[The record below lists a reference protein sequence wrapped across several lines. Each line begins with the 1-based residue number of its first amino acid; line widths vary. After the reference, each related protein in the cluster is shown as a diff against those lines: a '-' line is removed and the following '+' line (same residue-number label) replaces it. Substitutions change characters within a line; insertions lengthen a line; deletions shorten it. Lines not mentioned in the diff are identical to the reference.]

1 MDTTDL
7 VKVAVRLPQVIS
19 SENYD
24 NLTNK
29 PSIGGVVLE
38 GDKTLEDLGI
48 QPAGDYALKSE
59 LEETNTRVESNSND
73 ITEIKADITSLEEE
87 KANKTD
93 LDPINA
99 KLEEHSL
106 TLTDH
111 QGEIEKLGST
121 LNGVVI
127 TLDEKQDKGDYALRS
142 EIPTKLPNP
151 NALTIKYNGTQAFT
165 YDGSTAE
172 TGNFIVNAETV
183 PMSESDSTTIK
194 QALDKKADSTELTS
208 TRGEVDA
215 LEARVDKVET
225 DMGELGDAVALNT
238 SNISTKQDKLVAGD
252 NITIIDNVI
261 SATGGGGGTGT
272 VSVQVG
278 ETTTGPA
285 GSKASVVNVGDEQNV
300 VLEFTI
306 PQGANGAPG
315 EQGPAGAAGAPGTSA
330 TITNVTA
337 SVDNTSGT
345 PSVEVT
351 MGGTET
357 ERTFDFA
364 FSGLKGADGA
374 SGTTDYAGLTNK
386 PQINNVELS
395 GNKTSGDLGLQ
406 PAGNYATVADLDDY
420 LTIEDATNDYA
431 TKEEVAGKQDTI
443 IAGDNITISGDTISA
458 KIPVASTT
466 TLGGVKVDG
475 TTITAT
481 AEGVITAVGGTGG
494 TTDYNALTN
503 KPSINNVTL
512 EGNKTLEELDIQSAS
527 DAYTKTNLLGS
538 NDIGI
543 QEDTTGYGITEN
555 TFAYLKLDGNLTDSS
570 NNSATCTAID
580 SDPVITY
587 GTGRFNQDVESCN
600 RTTLGI
606 TNTKSVSLSHVMID
620 FWAKI
625 PKEQGAGVR
634 VILSDNPQISVVTE
648 ALLILDVFYQQTEN
662 QDAVFIAIGNNN
674 SPDSSYVAQTGYY
687 VDSSWFDFNEWHY
700 FVLEK
705 HGNQL
710 LGYIDGNYWLNS
722 EATTAFTDTNFNTV
736 RFGVRAADEADT
748 YAYNF
753 DELRINTGTTSA
765 TTWDFTIPEEQ
776 YTPVIPTG
784 TNSLVTNTL
793 VDTYSDQYI
802 DGYKMFNM
810 VDIYGMN
817 FSGTQMK
824 LMGPWEQPFHAEM
837 IGNGVTTGPLAYVDV
852 TQDTELK
859 HQVSWSVDADAQ
871 TATTTISSTYDISN
885 GAAGLEIVGGNSIN
899 SPKNAVV
906 LVNAVP
912 DALDDS
918 NKVPST
924 SWVRERI
931 TEATSTLTDNLV
943 TTNTEQNIDAKKT
956 FTTEDPVTFTYGIK
970 SDTMSDT
977 ADGVTIVGYYGPD
990 TIVAGKEDLNLELR
1004 GTTITHN
1011 DATVL
1016 DTDNI
1021 AEHLP
1026 IATTAEAGV
1035 VKPDGSTISIDGTGT
1050 ISVVPVTDNVKT
1062 SGDQD
1067 IYGTKTF
1074 QDTTKLY
1081 AGAEVI
1087 DGDMTLRPAISSEA
1101 GAPGSSLIWQSP
1113 TGTYQGRI
1121 TYNVQPWYTPKM
1133 DFTLG
1138 DTKPE
1143 EPEYVLSIAK
1153 DGQYE
1158 EHGSVSMSENLIP
1171 TAEDNSNK
1179 IPTTSWVVNK
1189 LSKFTPTLPVATTET
1204 VGAVKPD
1211 GSTIT
1216 VDSNGTLTAVLS
1228 GATVG
1233 VSVGSTTTGEP
1244 GTDAKVTNSGT
1255 SENVILNFTIPRG
1268 ADGTDGAPGAK
1279 GDTGDPGPANTLTI
1293 GTVTSGDE
1301 ASAEITGT
1309 APNQTL
1315 NLVLPKG
1322 DKGDTGAAGSDGA
1335 DGVNATITAATATV
1349 DNTTSETPTC
1359 NVTLGGTD
1367 SARTFAFSFVGI
1379 KGAKGDT
1386 GDQGPA
1392 GTAGEKGEQGP
1403 AGQAATIS
1411 SITATVDNTT
1421 SDAPTCQVTPGGTAQ
1436 DRTFTFAFS
1445 GLKGATGEQGPKGDQ
1460 GDAGPKGDIGPQGE
1474 TGAAGTNAT
1483 ITSASATV
1491 DNNVGVPGVE
1501 VSLGGTESARTF
1513 AFAFT
1518 NLKGEKG
1525 DTGAA
1530 GADGAD
1536 GQAAAITSAT
1546 ATVDSTT
1553 GTPAVEVTEGGTPQ
1567 ARTFNFAFTGLKG
1580 ETGAAGAPGT
1590 TTYTDLSDKPQING
1604 VTLTG
1609 DVTPQTLGLQKATD
1623 TTLNTVDKTV
1633 VGAINEVYATF
1644 PNYVTQSQ
1652 LDNYA
1657 SVADLED
1664 YLSIEDATANYATKE
1679 SLAAVATSGSYNDLT
1694 DKPAAYTLPAA
1705 TTTSLG
1711 GVKPDGT
1718 SITVTEDGTISA
1730 VGGGSVPD
1738 NMVTT
1743 DTAQTISGNK
1753 KFTGNIQLGSTNMA
1767 ILSVDGSPLIQS
1779 TTRGQELGT
1788 TVNTTYIR
1796 TAQPVIISRNST
1808 EYTNVDTGNL
1818 SENLPTATTATTG
1831 VVKPDGT
1838 TITVTPDGT
1847 ISAVTSTPTNMVTTN
1862 TAQTITE
1869 DKTFTGA
1876 SIVFT
1881 NNSDALKGNGGSTH
1895 LISTKAGAGV
1905 TVGDET
1911 KNLNLNGTSI
1921 RLNSTN
1927 LISGT
1932 PAKINSTFLPVSTTS
1947 AIGAVK
1953 PDGTTITVTE
1963 DGTLSASV
1971 DTSSFVTTSQVGA
1984 ASGVA
1989 SLDSNTKIPV
1999 AQLPTQAFFHT
2010 IYQQSQMLSNGT
2022 INLTDY
2028 ASLYKSYPTSSITYT
2043 FNTSNLTMMG
2053 TNVVTFEL
2061 AIFAPN
2067 SDITYTFPST
2077 VKWLDGVE
2085 PTITANA
2092 TNLLAFRTL
2101 DYGSTWIGNLQ
2112 GVVS

>member
-73 ITEIKADITSLEEE
+73 ITEIKAGITSLEEE

-93 LDPINA
+93 LDPINE

-151 NALTIKYNGTQAFT
+151 HALTIKYNGTHAFA
-165 YDGSTAE
+165 YDGSAAE

-194 QALDKKADSTELTS
+194 QALDKKADQTELTAAV
-208 TRGEVDA
+208 GEVEG
-215 LEARVDKVET
+215 LETRVDTIET
-225 DMGELGDAVALNT
+225 EIGDLGKAVALNT
-238 SNISTKQDKLVAGD
+238 ANISAKQDKLVAGA

-261 SATGGGGGTGT
+261 SATGGGGGGTGT

-285 GSKASVVNVGDEQNV
+285 GSQASVVNVGNEQNV

-306 PQGANGAPG
+306 PQGANGAQG
-315 EQGPAGAAGAPGTSA
+315 AQGPAGADGAPGTSA

-395 GNKTSGDLGLQ
+395 GNKTSADLGLQ

-481 AEGVITAVGGTGG
+481 AEGVIGAVGGTGG

-512 EGNKTLEELDIQSAS
+512 EGNKSLEDLDIQSAS

-538 NDIGI
+538 DDIGI
-543 QEDTTGYGITEN
+543 RVDTTGYGITEN

-570 NNSATCTAID
+570 FNSATCTAID

-587 GTGRFNQDVESCN
+587 GTGKFNQDVESCN

-606 TNTKSVSLSHVMID
+606 TNTKSAPLSDVMID

-625 PKEQGAGVR
+625 PKEQGAGAR
-634 VILSDNPQISVVTE
+634 VILSDNPQISVVTD
-648 ALLILDVFYQQTEN
+648 ALLILDVFYQQAEN
-662 QDAVFIAIGNNN
+662 QDAVFMAVGNNN

-687 VDSSWFDFNEWHY
+687 VDNSWFDFNDWHY
-700 FVLEK
+700 IVFVRK
-705 HGNQL
+705 GDQL
-710 LGYIDGNYWLNS
+710 LGFIDGNNWFNTTPS
-722 EATTAFTDTNFNTV
+722 TAFTDTNFNTV
-736 RFGVRAADEADT
+736 RFGVRAAAEADT
-748 YAYNF
+748 YTYNI
-753 DELRINTGTTSA
+753 DELRINTGTDA
-765 TTWDFTIPEEQ
+765 YWDFTIPEEQ

-784 TNSLVTNTL
+784 TNSIVNQNL
-793 VDTYSDQYI
+793 VDTYSSQYVG
-802 DGYKMFNM
+802 GYKQFDM

-817 FSGTQMK
+817 FSGSQMR
-824 LMGPWEQPFHAEM
+824 LMGPWQNPFYAQM
-837 IGNGVTTGPLAYVDV
+837 IATGVTTGSLAYIDV
-852 TQDTELK
+852 LQNNDPK
-859 HQVSWSVDADAQ
+859 HQVSWSIDEEAQ
-871 TATTTISSTYDISN
+871 TATTTISSSYN
-885 GAAGLEIVGGNSIN
+885 VGEGAASLEIVGGNSGN
-899 SPKNAVV
+899 SAKNAVV
-906 LVNAVP
+906 LVNTVP

-931 TEATSTLTDNLV
+931 TEATSSLTDNLV
-943 TTNTEQNIDAKKT
+943 TTNTEQNIDATKT
-956 FTTEDPVTFTYGIK
+956 FTTSDPVTFTYGIK

-977 ADGVTIVGYYGPD
+977 ADGVTIVGYMGPD

-1016 DTDNI
+1016 DSDNI

-1062 SGDQD
+1062 SGDQT
-1067 IYGTKTF
+1067 ISGTKTF
-1074 QDTTKLY
+1074 QNTLQLH
-1081 AGAEVI
+1081 AGAEVV

-1101 GAPGSSLIWQSP
+1101 GSPRSSLIWKSP
-1113 TGTYQGRI
+1113 SYTYQGRI
-1121 TYNVQPWYTPKM
+1121 TYNVMPWYTPKM

-1189 LSKFTPTLPVATTET
+1189 LSTFTPTLPVATTEK

-1216 VDSNGTLTAVLS
+1216 VDGNGTLTAVLS

-1244 GTDAKVTNSGT
+1244 GTNAAVTNSGT
-1255 SENVILNFTIPRG
+1255 TENVILNFTIPRG

-1293 GTVTSGDE
+1293 GTVTSGDS

-1359 NVTLGGTD
+1359 NVTLGGTE
-1367 SARTFAFSFVGI
+1367 SARTFAFNFVGI
-1379 KGAKGDT
+1379 KGAKGD
-1386 GDQGPA
+1386 
-1392 GTAGEKGEQGP
+1392 K
-1403 AGQAATIS
+1403 
-1411 SITATVDNTT
+1411 
-1421 SDAPTCQVTPGGTAQ
+1421 
-1436 DRTFTFAFS
+1436 
-1445 GLKGATGEQGPKGDQ
+1445 GEQGPKGDAGDQ
-1460 GDAGPKGDIGPQGE
+1460 GPQGEIGPQGT

-1483 ITSASATV
+1483 ITAASATV

-1609 DVTPQTLGLQKATD
+1609 DVTPETLGLQKSTD

-1633 VGAINEVYATF
+1633 VGAINEVYGTF

-1652 LDNYA
+1652 LENYA

-1694 DKPAAYTLPAA
+1694 DKPEAYTLPAA

-1779 TTRGQELGT
+1779 TTRGQEFGVS
-1788 TVNTTYIR
+1788 VNTTYIR

>member
-73 ITEIKADITSLEEE
+73 ITEIKAGITSLEEE

-151 NALTIKYNGTQAFT
+151 HALTINYNGTHAFA
-165 YDGSTAE
+165 YDGSAAE
-172 TGNFIVNAETV
+172 TGNLIVNAETV

-194 QALDKKADSTELTS
+194 QALDKKADQTELTAAI
-208 TRGEVDA
+208 GDVEG
-215 LEARVDKVET
+215 LETRVDTIET
-225 DMGELGDAVALNT
+225 EIGDLGKAVALNT
-238 SNISTKQDKLVAGD
+238 ANISSKQDKLVAGA

-285 GSKASVVNVGDEQNV
+285 GSQASVVNVGNEQNV

-315 EQGPAGAAGAPGTSA
+315 EQGPAGVAGAPGTSA

-374 SGTTDYAGLTNK
+374 SGTTDYEGLTNK

-420 LTIEDATNDYA
+420 LTIEDANNDYA

-481 AEGVITAVGGTGG
+481 AEGVISAVGGTGG

-587 GTGRFNQDVESCN
+587 GTGKFNQDVESCN

-625 PKEQGAGVR
+625 PKEQSAGVR
-634 VILSDNPQISVVTE
+634 VILSDNPQISVVTD
-648 ALLILDVFYQQTEN
+648 ALLIFDVFYQQTEN
-662 QDAVFIAIGNNN
+662 QDAVVIAVGNNN

-705 HGNQL
+705 HGDQL
-710 LGYIDGNYWLNS
+710 FGYIDENNWLS
-722 EATTAFTDTNFNTV
+722 GVATTAFTDTNFNTV

-748 YAYNF
+748 YTYNI
-753 DELRINTGTTSA
+753 DEIRITTGTNEE

-784 TNSLVTNTL
+784 THSIVNQNL
-793 VDTYSDQYI
+793 VDTYSLQYI
-802 DGYKMFNM
+802 GGYKQFNM
-810 VDIYGMN
+810 VDILGMN
-817 FSGTQMK
+817 FAGTQMR
-824 LMGPWEQPFHAEM
+824 LMGPWETPFHAEM
-837 IGNGVTTGPLAYVDV
+837 IGNGVTTGPLAYIDV
-852 TQDTELK
+852 LQNNDPK
-859 HQVSWSVDADAQ
+859 HQVSWSIDEEAQ
-871 TATTTISSTYDISN
+871 TATTTISSSYN
-885 GAAGLEIVGGNSIN
+885 VGEGAASLEIVGGNSGN
-899 SPKNAVV
+899 SAKNAVV
-906 LVNAVP
+906 LVNTVP

-931 TEATSTLTDNLV
+931 TEATSSLTDNLV
-943 TTNTEQNIDAKKT
+943 TTNTEQNIDATKT

-977 ADGVTIVGYYGPD
+977 ADGVTIVGYMGPD

-1113 TGTYQGRI
+1113 SGTYQGRI

-1189 LSKFTPTLPVATTET
+1189 LSTFTPTLPVATTET

-1216 VDSNGTLTAVLS
+1216 VDGNGTLTAVLS

-1244 GTDAKVTNSGT
+1244 GTDATVTNSGT

-1301 ASAEITGT
+1301 ASAEITGA

-1386 GDQGPA
+1386 GEQGPA
-1392 GTAGEKGEQGP
+1392 GTDGAKGEQGDQGP

-1460 GDAGPKGDIGPQGE
+1460 GDAGPKGDTGPKGE

-1483 ITSASATV
+1483 ITSATATI

-1652 LDNYA
+1652 LGNYA
-1657 SVADLED
+1657 TVANLED

-1718 SITVTEDGTISA
+1718 TITVTDDGTISA
-1730 VGGGSVPD
+1730 TAAIPD
-1738 NMVTT
+1738 TMVTT
-1743 DTAQTISGNK
+1743 DTAQTISG
-1753 KFTGNIQLGSTNMA
+1753 S
-1767 ILSVDGSPLIQS
+1767 
-1779 TTRGQELGT
+1779 
-1788 TVNTTYIR
+1788 
-1796 TAQPVIISRNST
+1796 
-1808 EYTNVDTGNL
+1808 
-1818 SENLPTATTATTG
+1818 
-1831 VVKPDGT
+1831 
-1838 TITVTPDGT
+1838 
-1847 ISAVTSTPTNMVTTN
+1847 
-1862 TAQTITE
+1862 
-1869 DKTFTGA
+1869 KTFTGSA
-1876 SIVFT
+1876 NTFKFVKLSVVQDSWSREIARFLKTELQLGNT
-1881 NNSDALKGNGGSTH
+1881 NDDLVIKS
-1895 LISTKAGAGV
+1895 
-1905 TVGDET
+1905 
-1911 KNLNLNGTSI
+1911 
-1921 RLNSTN
+1921 
-1927 LISGT
+1927 SGT
-1932 PAKINSTFLPVSTTS
+1932 NTINGNTIIDS
-1947 AIGAVK
+1947 ANI
-1953 PDGTTITVTE
+1953 
-1963 DGTLSASV
+1963 
-1971 DTSSFVTTSQVGA
+1971 SQY
-1984 ASGVA
+1984 
-1989 SLDSNTKIPV
+1989 IPV
-1999 AQLPTQAFFHT
+1999 QGQS
-2010 IYQQSQMLSNGT
+2010 IYQNKTSLTDGT
-2022 INLTDY
+2022 INLADNCSVY
-2028 ASLYKSYPTSSITYT
+2028 LSSPT
-2043 FNTSNLTMMG
+2043 G
-2053 TNVVTFEL
+2053 
-2061 AIFAPN
+2061 
-2067 SDITYTFPST
+2067 DITYTFDTSGLTLLSSKIVTFELLITLPST
-2077 VKWLDGVE
+2077 SITCTFPTIKWLDGNE
-2085 PTITANA
+2085 PSLVAGALNV
-2092 TNLLAFRTL
+2092 LAFRTV
-2101 DYGSTWIGNLQ
+2101 DGGTTWIGNLQ